1 MPCGVEGVRGS
12 LTGPLICTPFDLLLQ
27 ARSATT
33 LMTVGAPHSVLQV
46 FSVAIKRSLTP
57 NTGVLVHT
65 NGIMQQYLT
74 VCYVNGFQ

>member
-12 LTGPLICTPFDLLLQ
+12 LTGLLICTPFDLLLQ

-46 FSVAIKRSLTP
+46 FSMAIKEA
-57 NTGVLVHT
+57 
-65 NGIMQQYLT
+65 
-74 VCYVNGFQ
+74 